1 MDEENNTAAAT
12 DAVPDSVVEQPAAA
26 AVQENADN
34 ATAVENAG
42 GEDTSDAPD
51 DTKDTASSGRP
62 KRVRKST
69 TNYVPEEETKK
80 ETIIPEGKG
89 EKLQDMPNVVAK
101 FGDVTWSTPSL
112 KSLYYI
118 VFGVGKRAD
127 FKKNLLQFNGFNFTE
142 DEEEAEL
149 EKVTQKVSF
158 LSESFLQGDI
168 ISPCHFL
175 LKKLI
180 LLLVCAIQ
188 MYKLKWDQLK
198 EVMVHC
204 DIDRSAESF
213 GGKKTPDKD
222 MLCTRFLDWLK
233 EPKASGKKLKGS
245 SKKASAKRKS
255 SSSATA
261 KAPKK
266 KSPAKKAKKETSK
279 PKKKKQTATSAD
291 DDEVNIPGVSTDKI
305 RAKIK
310 SIVANAD
317 KDSVTVKDVRKK
329 LEDWLDMDL
338 VEYKNSIRTL
348 VMDVM

>member
-1 MDEENNTAAAT
+1 
-12 DAVPDSVVEQPAAA
+12 
-26 AVQENADN
+26 
-34 ATAVENAG
+34 
-42 GEDTSDAPD
+42 
-51 DTKDTASSGRP
+51 
-62 KRVRKST
+62 
-69 TNYVPEEETKK
+69 
-80 ETIIPEGKG
+80 
-89 EKLQDMPNVVAK
+89 
-101 FGDVTWSTPSL
+101 
-112 KSLYYI
+112 
-118 VFGVGKRAD
+118 
-127 FKKNLLQFNGFNFTE
+127 
-142 DEEEAEL
+142 
-149 EKVTQKVSF
+149 
-158 LSESFLQGDI
+158 
-168 ISPCHFL
+168 
-175 LKKLI
+175 
-180 LLLVCAIQ
+180 
-188 MYKLKWDQLK
+188 MYKLKLDQLK
-198 EVMVHC
+198 EVMDLC

-213 GGKKTPDKD
+213 GGKKNPDKD

-233 EPKASGKKLKGS
+233 EPKASGKKLKGA

-291 DDEVNIPGVSTDKI
+291 DDEVNIPGVSTDKV